1 MPSVATPTTAVAR
14 RATRTAVR
22 RGATAP
28 AVSASTSAAAA
39 ASAAASTTRREALR
53 ATALAA
59 LFMHARNN
67 DARAAAAAVA
77 PAITRVVVSC
87 VGARAADAARALAAQ
102 VPEFELMDED
112 AVVVRDGSRAFAVE
126 FQDAVESP
134 TSSDRRGVELVGFV
148 VGGDNPARAR
158 NTAIRNGGASASN
171 GERCS
176 GDAFAGCRTNTS
188 SGESLFGLTFVKTGA
203 PWAAK
208 TAVVVR
214 VVVRDGDVDAVAAN
228 VTSSLGPT
236 AKRGFVAR
244 GVVEYAA
251 EDRKD
256 RAAFGRDSSTIVG
269 YENASAK
276 TTPSIGIEI
285 VQRDAS
291 STARSAF
298 SVKAL
303 HVALPEG
310 CGVVY
315 L

>member
-1 MPSVATPTTAVAR
+1 MPSVATPTTTVAR
-14 RATRTAVR
+14 RAPRAAVR
-22 RGATAP
+22 PRATAP
-28 AVSASTSAAAA
+28 VASAS
-39 ASAAASTTRREALR
+39 AASTTRREALR

-59 LFMHARNN
+59 LLMHARNT
-67 DARAAAAAVA
+67 DARAADAAVA

-102 VPEFELMDED
+102 VPEFELIDED
-112 AVVVRDGSRAFAVE
+112 AVVVRDGSGAFAVE

-176 GDAFAGCRTNTS
+176 GDAFAGCRANTS
-188 SGESLFGLTFVKTGA
+188 ARSGESLGLTFVKTGA

-228 VTSSLGPT
+228 VTSSLGP
-236 AKRGFVAR
+236 AQRGFKAR

-256 RAAFGRDSSTIVG
+256 RDASIIVG

>member
-14 RATRTAVR
+14 RATCAAVR
-22 RGATAP
+22 RGATM
-28 AVSASTSAAAA
+28 SA
-39 ASAAASTTRREALR
+39 ASASAASAASASAASTTRREALR

-59 LFMHARNN
+59 LLMHARNN
-67 DARAAAAAVA
+67 DALAAEAAVA

-102 VPEFELMDED
+102 VPEFELVDGD
-112 AVVVRDGSRAFAVE
+112 AVVVRDGSGAFAVE

-176 GDAFAGCRTNTS
+176 GDAFAGCRANTS
-188 SGESLFGLTFVKTGA
+188 ARSGESLGLTFVKTGT
-203 PWAAK
+203 PWVAK

-236 AKRGFVAR
+236 AKRGFKAR

>member
-14 RATRTAVR
+14 RATRAAVR
-22 RGATAP
+22 RGATM
-28 AVSASTSAAAA
+28 SA
-39 ASAAASTTRREALR
+39 ASASAASAASASAASTTRREALR

-59 LFMHARNN
+59 LLMHARNN
-67 DARAAAAAVA
+67 DARAAEAAVA

-112 AVVVRDGSRAFAVE
+112 AVVVRDGSGAFAVE
-126 FQDAVESP
+126 FQDAHDSP
-134 TSSDRRGVELVGFV
+134 TSSDRARGVELVGFV

-176 GDAFAGCRTNTS
+176 GDAFAGCRANTS
-188 SGESLFGLTFVKTGA
+188 ARSGESLGLTFVKTGA

-228 VTSSLGPT
+228 VTSSLGP
-236 AKRGFVAR
+236 AAVRGFKAR

-256 RAAFGRDSSTIVG
+256 RDASIIVG

-285 VQRDAS
+285 VPRDAS